1 MKQEHFSLMAEM
13 LDPDL
18 PESDQ
23 IEALLRHASKE
34 LSITVSEVRS
44 SLSKAAARSLQ
55 RAFLLNDVLTAMQ
68 SAIQRLDI
76 RWLMEDSGQERL
88 PESPEYIEFLK
99 TALVPPLGERST
111 GGQQ

>member
-34 LSITVSEVRS
+34 LNLAVNEVRRS
-44 SLSKAAARSLQ
+44 GFKAAARNLQ
-55 RAFLLNDVLTAMQ
+55 RAYLLNDVLTAML
-68 SAIQRLDI
+68 SAIQRLHI
-76 RWLMEDSGQERL
+76 HWLLQDSGQEPPPDSL
-88 PESPEYIEFLK
+88 EYIEFLK
-99 TALVPPLGERST
+99 AALVPQLGERST
-111 GGQQ
+111 